1 MTIDFKRDEYKDN
14 LERWL
19 LADNI
24 TSSRD
29 VDQYLIALNPLD
41 KGPENAARN
50 KQYKERAVLYPV
62 AGYTLQG
69 LIGLIFN
76 KKPVIELP
84 PQLEYLRENVD
95 GSGISLIQQGQDS
108 SSNVIKKGRSG
119 LFTTYPKTDGE
130 VSQADIS
137 DGKIVASIKK
147 IDAEQIIGWK
157 TTTTGAKTY
166 LSLVVISEQIE
177 VTENY
182 EIKKKEQIRELAL
195 ESNIFIVRE
204 WQKNDRDEWKVIDES
219 TPTDATGSTWDV
231 IPFTFIGSMSNTSV
245 VDDAPLY
252 PLCVINKAHYRN
264 SADYEDS
271 VWFVGQAQ
279 PWMSG
284 VSQAH
289 VDMMK
294 KNDMY
299 VGSRTLLGV
308 PTGESFGF
316 ASADPN
322 PLVRQA
328 MLDKLD
334 MMIGLGARFVQD
346 SGKVKTASEDNND
359 ERSKNSGL
367 ALVSANIS
375 EAYTQAL
382 KWAARYMGADESAIE
397 FETNQEFISPTATAQ
412 ELQAMIAG
420 FVQGAIPMGSYFKW
434 MQKIDL
440 VDKDKTIE
448 EFSEEV
454 GQAGMT
460 DFGALSE

>member
-231 IPFTFIGSMSNTSV
+231 IYASGTDNF
-245 VDDAPLY
+245 VDLSF
-252 PLCVINKAHYRN
+252 LL
-264 SADYEDS
+264 
-271 VWFVGQAQ
+271 
-279 PWMSG
+279 PWPRGDCAAS
-284 VSQAH
+284 
-289 VDMMK
+289 
-294 KNDMY
+294 
-299 VGSRTLLGV
+299 SRI
-308 PTGESFGF
+308 F
-316 ASADPN
+316 
-322 PLVRQA
+322 
-328 MLDKLD
+328 M
-334 MMIGLGARFVQD
+334 
-346 SGKVKTASEDNND
+346 
-359 ERSKNSGL
+359 
-367 ALVSANIS
+367 
-375 EAYTQAL
+375 
-382 KWAARYMGADESAIE
+382 
-397 FETNQEFISPTATAQ
+397 
-412 ELQAMIAG
+412 
-420 FVQGAIPMGSYFKW
+420 QGR
-434 MQKIDL
+434 
-440 VDKDKTIE
+440 
-448 EFSEEV
+448 
-454 GQAGMT
+454 
-460 DFGALSE
+460 